1 MNLAKTI
8 LGGILVVGLMA
19 PLAMGAEKDVTKP
32 RVPAGDIEKAKAT
45 KPPVD
50 LTSAAVIAKGNEI
63 FHAKG
68 ICFTCH
74 GPEGK
79 GDGIA
84 AAGMEP
90 SPRNF
95 TNPQFHKLRT
105 PGEMMWVLKNG
116 SPNTPMIAVI
126 PSQINEEEG
135 WEVIAYERSLGGK

>member
-1 MNLAKTI
+1 MKLTNAI
-8 LGGILVVGLMA
+8 LGGVLAVGFMA
-19 PLAMGAEKDVTKP
+19 PIAMGAERDVTKP
-32 RVPAGDIEKAKAT
+32 RVPAGEIAAAKAV

-50 LTSAAVIAKGNEI
+50 ITSAAVIAKGKEI
-63 FHAKG
+63 FNGKG
-68 ICFTCH
+68 GCFSCH

-95 TNPQFHKLRT
+95 TNKQFDSLRT

-126 PSQINEEEG
+126 PAQITESEG
-135 WEVIAYERSLGGK
+135 WEVIAYERSLGK

>member
-1 MNLAKTI
+1 MKFTKAI
-8 LGGILVVGLMA
+8 LGGVLAVGLIA
-19 PLAMGAEKDVTKP
+19 PFAMSAERDVTKP
-32 RVPAGDIEKAKAT
+32 RVPPGEIAAAKAL

-50 LTSAAVIAKGNEI
+50 LTSAAVIAKGKEI
-63 FHAKG
+63 FNGKG
-68 ICFTCH
+68 GCFSCH

-95 TNPQFHKLRT
+95 TNPQFKSLRT

-126 PSQINEEEG
+126 PSQITEEEG
-135 WEVIAYERSLGGK
+135 WQVIAFERSLGH